1 MAKIYLTR
9 EERLTIESVLK
20 EGLGQPSEPQWLVA
34 RLALARSL
42 QLQNVPGV
50 EFARPSSHSG
60 GSELH
65 DAQVTGHGGA
75 GHEDFRDV
83 FAALLS
89 VREGKDF
96 VSDPEA
102 LDDAINRHVRRGLRE
117 IRASWTPSFDFFDY
131 LLQEMYF
138 DRGGAGEGDRESEGS
153 RVKERLERVLG
164 QLGIGSDVVDRKDGP
179 RLTRFTLEL
188 HRLDDL
194 DRLRKGLSKIAFAL
208 GLGEDSV
215 VLALL
220 PAEQRVSLDI
230 PRSTSSWSMVTWS
243 ELVSSLDSGVGEGM
257 ALPVCIG
264 TDVLGAPIVQDLA
277 EAPHLFVAG
286 TTGSGKSMCLHAI
299 LLSLIHRP
307 ASCPELVLIDPKGV
321 EFGGYAGLAELREKK
336 PIVDMDEARN
346 ALADLVEE
354 MEERQRKLGALEA
367 RNISEA
373 NDRGARLK
381 RIVVVVDELADLF
394 VTHPETETT
403 LVRLA
408 QKARAVG
415 IHLVLATQRPEAA
428 TFSGLLRSNVP
439 SRIALTVQKSSESR
453 IILDEPG
460 AENLLMRGDMLVR
473 FAGRGSARAH
483 GCLVQPGDIAKEVRA
498 R

>member
-1 MAKIYLTR
+1 MAKIYLNR
-9 EERLTIESVLK
+9 EERTTIENVLK

-42 QLQNVPGV
+42 QLQSVPGG
-50 EFARPSSHSG
+50 EFARMGSQSG

-65 DAQVTGHGGA
+65 DAQITGHGGS

-89 VREGKDF
+89 VCERKDY
-96 VSDPEA
+96 VSDSAA
-102 LDDAINRHVRRGLRE
+102 LDDALSRHVRRGLRE
-117 IRASWTPSFDFFDY
+117 IRTSWTPSFDFFDY
-131 LLQEMYF
+131 LLQEVYF
-138 DRGGAGEGDRESEGS
+138 DRGGSAEGDREAEGS

-164 QLGIGSDVVDRKDGP
+164 QLGVGSDVIDRKDGP

-194 DRLRKGLSKIAFAL
+194 DRLRNGLSKIAFAL

-215 VLALL
+215 DLSLL
-220 PAEQRVSLDI
+220 PKEQRVSLDI
-230 PRSTSSWSMVTWS
+230 PRSASSWSMVTWT
-243 ELVSSLDSGVGEGM
+243 ELASSLDSGGGEGM
-257 ALPVCIG
+257 VLPICIG
-264 TDVLGAPIVQDLA
+264 TDVLGAAIVQDLV

-286 TTGSGKSMCLHAI
+286 TTGSGKSMCIHAI
-299 LLSLIHRP
+299 LLSLIHRK
-307 ASCPELVLIDPKGV
+307 ASRPELVLIDPKSV
-321 EFGGYAGLAELREKK
+321 EFGGYAGLEELRGKK
-336 PIVDMDEARN
+336 PIVDMDEAAD
-346 ALADLVEE
+346 ALSDLLEE
-354 MEERQRKLGALEA
+354 MEERQGKLGALEA
-367 RNISEA
+367 RNIAEA
-373 NDRGARLK
+373 NERGARLK
-381 RIVVVVDELADLF
+381 RIVIVVDELADLF
-394 VTHPETETT
+394 ATHPETES
-403 LVRLA
+403 LIVRLA

-473 FAGRGSARAH
+473 FAGRSRVRAH
-483 GCLVQPGDIAKEVRA
+483 GCLVQPGDIANEVRT